1 MAANRSVLARIRL
14 NMDRTGHRLTV
25 ALTALPLTLATPM
38 LVTSSSAGAPATPA
52 AEPTA
57 WFAKGVLTV
66 RGTKKGDTIT
76 LARQGK
82 RVAVRVG
89 SRKVA
94 LPKGYTNRRT
104 DEIRVIGL
112 AGNDTMTV
120 DSSKGRLP
128 DVVLVGG
135 KGDDTLTGGAR
146 SDVLEGYQGDDVLRP
161 GAGGRDV
168 LDGGIGADTY
178 LVDADLA
185 GQATIVEPDA
195 DGPDHLSFAGTSR
208 AVTIS
213 LGSKTSQPVSSAYAV
228 VLPQLGIEELTGGD
242 GADTLRGGDTGNRI
256 HGGAG
261 NDVLAPNL
269 GMGSMT
275 DGDNVL
281 AGDAGDDTYELFL
294 SCGVCSAT
302 RLEDTAGSDT
312 LSLVGG
318 LGANLRLDTT
328 AWQDIAPNSRLQLGS
343 LSAIDNVIGGGTDDI
358 SGNDLPN
365 RLNGWYGDD
374 TLTGKGGADT
384 FVVGGPYPGLGSWG
398 ADSVT
403 DFAGGIDL
411 VDLDPG
417 LSVKSGLGTSTVTIW
432 DGTTDLGSITASN
445 GHLWTGADFT

>member
-1 MAANRSVLARIRL
+1 
-14 NMDRTGHRLTV
+14 
-25 ALTALPLTLATPM
+25 
-38 LVTSSSAGAPATPA
+38 
-52 AEPTA
+52 
-57 WFAKGVLTV
+57 
-66 RGTKKGDTIT
+66 
-76 LARQGK
+76 
-82 RVAVRVG
+82 
-89 SRKVA
+89 
-94 LPKGYTNRRT
+94 
-104 DEIRVIGL
+104 
-112 AGNDTMTV
+112 MTV

-146 SDVLEGYQGDDVLRP
+146 SAVLEGYQGDDVLRP